1 MLHLL
6 QFSCE
11 FQNRYAKHQYQSYKG
26 KATDV
31 HHYLFSQLQWSL
43 NFYYLCYCVGL
54 LLVDCV
60 CSVAVSLDVLV
71 SHLSNGV
78 TFYQLHYAITLD
90 KRVSP
95 LLGDVD
101 TVSLGVGYRHIASA
115 CATRQSQ

>member
-11 FQNRYAKHQYQSYKG
+11 FQYAEANKDDEYHQG

-43 NFYYLCYCVGL
+43 NFYYLCYCVGSL
-54 LLVDCV
+54 LIDCV
-60 CSVAVSLDVLV
+60 YSVAVSLYVLV
-71 SHLSNGV
+71 THLSNGV
-78 TFYQLHYAITLD
+78 TFYQLNNAISLD
-90 KRVSP
+90 KRISP

-101 TVSLGVGYRHIASA
+101 AVSLGVGYRHIASA